1 MMSSKITKILVVD
14 DEPKIRRIVE
24 QSLRKDAYRVVHA
37 CDGMEALQKIDA
49 EHPDLIVLDL
59 MMPEMDG
66 FEVCRTMRSRGNNTP
81 VIILTAKDELE
92 DKAHGF
98 NLGVDD
104 YVTKPFSPSE
114 LALRV
119 KAVLRRVSGED
130 LAPRL
135 KEGTFDDG
143 RLHINSKT
151 REVKLN
157 GEAVYLTAKE
167 FDLLWVMANNPGVVY
182 SRDQLLDMVW
192 GNEYFGD
199 AGTVTVLI
207 RRIREKIEKDPANP
221 TYLRTVWG
229 IGYKF
234 EAVL

>member
-1 MMSSKITKILVVD
+1 MNSKTTKILVVD

-24 QSLRKDAYRVVHA
+24 QSLRKDAYRVIHA
-37 CDGMEALQKIDA
+37 CDGKEAMQKIDT
-49 EHPDLIVLDL
+49 EQPDLIVLDL

-66 FEVCRTMRSRGNNTP
+66 FEVCRMMRSRGDNTP

-92 DKAHGF
+92 DKAMGF

-119 KAVLRRVSGED
+119 KAVLRRVGGDD

-143 RLHINSKT
+143 RLYINSKT
-151 REVKLN
+151 RGTKLN
-157 GEAVYLTAKE
+157 NVSVYLTAKE
-167 FDLLWVMANNPGVVY
+167 FDLLWVLANNPGVVY

-199 AGTVTVLI
+199 SGTVTVLI

-221 TYLRTVWG
+221 TYLKTVWG

-234 EAVL
+234 EAAL

>member
-1 MMSSKITKILVVD
+1 M
-14 DEPKIRRIVE
+14 
-24 QSLRKDAYRVVHA
+24 
-37 CDGMEALQKIDA
+37 
-49 EHPDLIVLDL
+49 
-59 MMPEMDG
+59 
-66 FEVCRTMRSRGNNTP
+66 
-81 VIILTAKDELE
+81 
-92 DKAHGF
+92 GF

-119 KAVLRRVSGED
+119 KAVLRRVGGDD

-143 RLHINSKT
+143 RLYINNKT
-151 REVKLN
+151 RETKLN
-157 GEAVYLTAKE
+157 NVSVYLTAKE
-167 FDLLWVMANNPGVVY
+167 FDLLWVLANNPGVVY

-199 AGTVTVLI
+199 SGTVTVLI

-221 TYLRTVWG
+221 TYLKTVWG

-234 EAVL
+234 EAAL

>member
-1 MMSSKITKILVVD
+1 MSGKVTKILVVD

-24 QSLRKDAYRVVHA
+24 QSLRKDAYKVIHA
-37 CDGMEALQKIDA
+37 ADGREAIQKVEEDR
-49 EHPDLIVLDL
+49 PDLIVLDL

-66 FEVCRTMRSRGNNTP
+66 FEVCRVLRSKGDNTP
-81 VIILTAKDELE
+81 VIILSAIDELE
-92 DKAHGF
+92 DKALGF

-119 KAVLRRVSGED
+119 KAVLRRVAGEE

-135 KEGTFDDG
+135 RLGTYDDG
-143 RLHINSKT
+143 RLYINSKT

-157 GEAVYLTAKE
+157 GKDVYLTAKE
-167 FDLLWVMANNPGVVY
+167 FDLLWVLANNPGVVY
-182 SRDQLLDMVW
+182 SRDQLLDLVW

-199 AGTVTVLI
+199 TGTVTVLI

-234 EAVL
+234 EPAP

>member
-1 MMSSKITKILVVD
+1 LNSKTTKILVVD

-37 CDGMEALQKIDA
+37 CDGKEAMQKIDT
-49 EHPDLIVLDL
+49 EQPDLIVLDL

-66 FEVCRTMRSRGNNTP
+66 FEVCRAMRSRGDNTP

-92 DKAHGF
+92 DKSLGF

-119 KAVLRRVSGED
+119 KAVLRRVGGDD

-143 RLHINSKT
+143 RLYINSKT
-151 REVKLN
+151 RETKLN
-157 GEAVYLTAKE
+157 NAGVYLTAKE
-167 FDLLWVMANNPGVVY
+167 FDLLWVLANNPGVVY

-199 AGTVTVLI
+199 SGTVTVLI

-221 TYLRTVWG
+221 TYLKTVWG

-234 EAVL
+234 EAAL

>member
-1 MMSSKITKILVVD
+1 MSKTTKILVVD

-37 CDGMEALQKIDA
+37 CDGLEALQKLET
-49 EHPDLIVLDL
+49 EHPDLLVLDL

-66 FEVCRTMRSRGNNTP
+66 FEVCKAMRNRGDNTP

-92 DKAHGF
+92 DKAFGF

-119 KAVLRRVSGED
+119 KAVLRRVSGEE

-143 RLHINSKT
+143 RLYINSKT
-151 REVKLN
+151 REVRLN
-157 GEAVYLTAKE
+157 GEDVYLTAKE
-167 FDLLWVMANNPGVVY
+167 FDLLWVLANNPGVVY

-234 EAVL
+234 EAVSI

>member
-1 MMSSKITKILVVD
+1 MTTKVTKILVVD

-37 CDGMEALQKIDA
+37 CDGMEALQKISS
-49 EHPDLIVLDL
+49 ESPDLVVLDL

-66 FEVCRTMRSRGNNTP
+66 FEVCKVMRSRGDNTP

-119 KAVLRRVSGED
+119 KAVLRRVSGEE

-143 RLHINSKT
+143 RLYINSKT
-151 REVKLN
+151 REVRLN
-157 GEAVYLTAKE
+157 GEGVYLTAKE
-167 FDLLWVMANNPGVVY
+167 FDLLWVLANNPGVVY

>member
-1 MMSSKITKILVVD
+1 MNSKTTKILVVD

-24 QSLRKDAYRVVHA
+24 QSLRKDAYRVIHA
-37 CDGMEALQKIDA
+37 CDGKEAIQKIDT
-49 EHPDLIVLDL
+49 EQPDLIVLDL

-66 FEVCRTMRSRGNNTP
+66 FEVCRMMRSRGDNTP

-92 DKAHGF
+92 DKAMGF

-119 KAVLRRVSGED
+119 KAVLRRVGGDD

-143 RLHINSKT
+143 RLYINNKT
-151 REVKLN
+151 RETKLN
-157 GEAVYLTAKE
+157 NVSVYLTAKE
-167 FDLLWVMANNPGVVY
+167 FDLLWVLANNPGVVY

-199 AGTVTVLI
+199 SGTVTVLI

-221 TYLRTVWG
+221 TYLKTVWG

-234 EAVL
+234 EAAL

>member
-1 MMSSKITKILVVD
+1 MNSKTTKILVVD

-37 CDGMEALQKIDA
+37 CDGKEAMQKIDI
-49 EHPDLIVLDL
+49 EQPDLIVLDL

-66 FEVCRTMRSRGNNTP
+66 FEVCRMMRNRGDNTP

-92 DKAHGF
+92 DKAMGF

-119 KAVLRRVSGED
+119 KAVLRRVGGED

-143 RLHINSKT
+143 RLYINSKT
-151 REVKLN
+151 RETKLN
-157 GEAVYLTAKE
+157 NVSVYLTAKE
-167 FDLLWVMANNPGVVY
+167 FDLLWVLANNSGVVY

-199 AGTVTVLI
+199 SSTVTVLI

-221 TYLRTVWG
+221 TYLKTVWG

-234 EAVL
+234 EAAL

>member
-1 MMSSKITKILVVD
+1 MSKVTKILVVD
-14 DEPKIRRIVE
+14 DEPKIRRVVE
-24 QSLRKDAYRVVHA
+24 QSLRRDAYKVVHA
-37 CDGMEALQKIDA
+37 CDGMEALQKM
-49 EHPDLIVLDL
+49 EEEKPDLIILDL

-66 FEVCRTMRSRGNNTP
+66 FDVCKNMRSRGDNTP
-81 VIILTAKDELE
+81 VIILSAKDELE
-92 DKAHGF
+92 DKASGF
-98 NLGVDD
+98 NLGIDD

-119 KAVLRRVSGED
+119 KAVLRRVNGQD

-135 KEGTFDDG
+135 REGVFDDG
-143 RLHINSKT
+143 RLYINSKT
-151 REVKLN
+151 RQVKLN
-157 GEAVYLTAKE
+157 GEDVYLTAKE
-167 FDLLWVMANNPGVVY
+167 FDLLWVLANNPSVVF

-207 RRIREKIEKDPANP
+207 RRVREKIERDPANP
-221 TYLRTVWG
+221 VYLRTVWG

>member
-1 MMSSKITKILVVD
+1 
-14 DEPKIRRIVE
+14 
-24 QSLRKDAYRVVHA
+24 VVHA
-37 CDGMEALQKIDA
+37 CDGKEALQKVAA
-49 EHPDLIVLDL
+49 ERPDLIILDL

-66 FEVCRTMRSRGNNTP
+66 FEVCRTIRARGDATP
-81 VIILTAKDELE
+81 VIILSAKDELE
-92 DKAHGF
+92 DKAKGF

-104 YVTKPFSPSE
+104 YVAKPFSPAE

-119 KAVLRRVSGED
+119 KAVLRRVNGDE

-135 KEGTFDDG
+135 KEGTFDDS
-143 RLHINSKT
+143 RLYINSKT

-157 GEAVYLTAKE
+157 GEPVYLTAKE
-167 FDLLWVMANNPGVVY
+167 FDLLWVLANSPGQVF
-182 SRDQLLDMVW
+182 SRDQLLDLVW

-207 RRIREKIEKDPANP
+207 RRIREKIERDPANP
-221 TYLRTVWG
+221 SYLRTVWG

>member
-1 MMSSKITKILVVD
+1 MTKVPKILVVD

-24 QSLRKDAYRVVHA
+24 QSLRKDSYRVVHA
-37 CDGMEALQKIDA
+37 TDGREGLQKAI
-49 EHPDLIVLDL
+49 EERPDLIVLDL

-66 FEVCRTMRSRGNNTP
+66 FEVCKALRSRGDNTP
-81 VIILTAKDELE
+81 VIILSAKDELE

-119 KAVLRRVSGED
+119 KAVLRRVKGED

-135 KEGTFDDG
+135 REGKFDDG
-143 RLHINSKT
+143 RLYINSKS

-157 GEAVYLTAKE
+157 GEPVYLTAKE

-182 SRDQLLDMVW
+182 SRDQLLDLVW

-199 AGTVTVLI
+199 TGTVTVLI

-234 EAVL
+234 ETVL

>member
-1 MMSSKITKILVVD
+1 MSKITKILVVD
-14 DEPKIRRIVE
+14 DETKIRRVVE

-37 CDGMEALQKIDA
+37 SDGLEALQKVEA
-49 EHPDLIVLDL
+49 EKPDLIILDL

-66 FEVCRTMRSRGNNTP
+66 FEVCKALRSKGDNTP
-81 VIILTAKDELE
+81 VIILSARDEL
-92 DKAHGF
+92 DNKAHGF

-104 YVTKPFSPSE
+104 YVTKPFSPAE

-119 KAVLRRVSGED
+119 KAVLRRLSGED

-135 KEGTFDDG
+135 REGTFDDG
-143 RLHINSKT
+143 RLYINSKT
-151 REVKLN
+151 RDVKLN
-157 GEAVYLTAKE
+157 DAAVYLTAKE
-167 FDLLWVMANNPGVVY
+167 FDLLWVLATNPGQVY
-182 SRDQLLDMVW
+182 SRDQLLDLVW

>member
-1 MMSSKITKILVVD
+1 MSKVTKILVVD
-14 DEPKIRRIVE
+14 DEPKIRRVVE
-24 QSLRKDAYRVVHA
+24 QSLRRDAYRVVHA
-37 CDGMEALQKIDA
+37 GDGMEALQKI
-49 EHPDLIVLDL
+49 ESERPDLIVLDL

-66 FEVCRTMRSRGNNTP
+66 FEVCKTLRIRGDSTP
-81 VIILTAKDELE
+81 VIILSAKDELE
-92 DKAHGF
+92 DKACGF
-98 NLGVDD
+98 NLGIDD

-135 KEGTFDDG
+135 KEGAFDDG
-143 RLHINSKT
+143 RLYINSKS
-151 REVKLN
+151 REVRLN
-157 GEAVYLTAKE
+157 EESVYLTAKE
-167 FDLLWVMANNPGVVY
+167 FDLLWVLANSPSVVY

-234 EAVL
+234 EAIL

>member
-1 MMSSKITKILVVD
+1 MNRTTKILVVD

-37 CDGMEALQKIDA
+37 CDGIEALQKLET
-49 EHPDLIVLDL
+49 EHPDLVVLDL
-59 MMPEMDG
+59 MMPDMDG
-66 FEVCRTMRSRGNNTP
+66 FEVCKTMRNRGDNTP

-92 DKAHGF
+92 DKAFGF

-135 KEGTFDDG
+135 KEGAFDDG
-143 RLHINSKT
+143 RLYINSKT

-157 GEAVYLTAKE
+157 NEDVYLTAKE
-167 FDLLWVMANNPGVVY
+167 FDLLWVLANNPTVVY
-182 SRDQLLDMVW
+182 SRDQLLDMVC

>member
-1 MMSSKITKILVVD
+1 MNRTTKILVVD

-37 CDGMEALQKIDA
+37 CDGIEALQKLEA
-49 EHPDLIVLDL
+49 EHPDLVVLDL
-59 MMPEMDG
+59 MMPDMDG
-66 FEVCRTMRSRGNNTP
+66 FEVCKAMRNRGDNTP

-92 DKAHGF
+92 DKAFGF

-135 KEGTFDDG
+135 KEGAFDDK
-143 RLHINSKT
+143 RLYINSKT

-157 GEAVYLTAKE
+157 GEGVYLTAKE
-167 FDLLWVMANNPGVVY
+167 FDLLWVLANNPGIVY

>member
-1 MMSSKITKILVVD
+1 MNRTTKILVVD

-37 CDGMEALQKIDA
+37 CDGLEALQKLES
-49 EHPDLIVLDL
+49 EHPDLLVLDL

-66 FEVCRTMRSRGNNTP
+66 FEVCKAMRSRGDNTP

-92 DKAHGF
+92 DKAFGF

-119 KAVLRRVSGED
+119 KAVLRRVSGEN

-135 KEGTFDDG
+135 KEGAFDDE
-143 RLHINSKT
+143 RLYINSKT
-151 REVKLN
+151 REVKLHDEN
-157 GEAVYLTAKE
+157 VYLTAKE
-167 FDLLWVMANNPGVVY
+167 FDLLWVLANNPGIVY

-234 EAVL
+234 EAIL

>member
-1 MMSSKITKILVVD
+1 MSKTTKILVVD

-37 CDGMEALQKIDA
+37 CDGMEALQKLET
-49 EHPDLIVLDL
+49 EHPDLLVLDL

-66 FEVCRTMRSRGNNTP
+66 FEVCKAMRNRGDNTP

-92 DKAHGF
+92 DKAFGF

-119 KAVLRRVSGED
+119 KAVLRRVSGEE

-143 RLHINSKT
+143 RLYINSKT
-151 REVKLN
+151 REVRLN
-157 GEAVYLTAKE
+157 GEDVYLTAKE
-167 FDLLWVMANNPGVVY
+167 FDLLWVLANNPGVVY

-234 EAVL
+234 ESVSI

>member
-1 MMSSKITKILVVD
+1 MSGKVTKILVVD
-14 DEPKIRRIVE
+14 DEPRIRRIVE
-24 QSLRKDAYRVVHA
+24 QSLRKDAYRVIHA
-37 CDGMEALQKIDA
+37 ADGREGLQKA
-49 EHPDLIVLDL
+49 QEEHPDLIVLDL

-66 FEVCRTMRSRGNNTP
+66 FEVCRELRRKGDNTP
-81 VIILTAKDELE
+81 VIILSAKDELE
-92 DKAHGF
+92 DKTLGF
-98 NLGVDD
+98 NLGIDD

-119 KAVLRRVSGED
+119 KAVLRRVAGEE

-135 KEGTFDDG
+135 REGTFDDG
-143 RLHINSKT
+143 RLYINSKT

-157 GEAVYLTAKE
+157 GEPVYLTAKE
-167 FDLLWVMANNPGVVY
+167 FDLLWVLANNPGVVY
-182 SRDQLLDMVW
+182 SRDQLLDLVW
-192 GNEYFGD
+192 GHEYFGD

-234 EAVL
+234 ETVL

>member
-1 MMSSKITKILVVD
+1 MMSKTTKILVVD

-37 CDGMEALQKIDA
+37 CDGLEALQKLET
-49 EHPDLIVLDL
+49 EHPDLLVLDL

-66 FEVCRTMRSRGNNTP
+66 FEVCKAMRNRGDNTP

-92 DKAHGF
+92 DKAFGF

-119 KAVLRRVSGED
+119 KAVLRRVSGEE

-143 RLHINSKT
+143 RLYINSKT
-151 REVKLN
+151 REVRLN
-157 GEAVYLTAKE
+157 GEDVYLTAKE
-167 FDLLWVMANNPGVVY
+167 FDLLWVLANNPGVVY

-234 EAVL
+234 EAVSI

>member
-1 MMSSKITKILVVD
+1 MNSKTIKILVVD

-37 CDGMEALQKIDA
+37 CDGKEAMLKIDT
-49 EHPDLIVLDL
+49 EQPDLIVLDL

-66 FEVCRTMRSRGNNTP
+66 FEVCKVMRSRGNNTP
-81 VIILTAKDELE
+81 VIILSAKDELQ
-92 DKAHGF
+92 DKAYGF

-119 KAVLRRVSGED
+119 KAVLRRVGGED

-135 KEGTFDDG
+135 KEGTFNDG
-143 RLHINSKT
+143 RLYINSKT
-151 REVKLN
+151 RETKLN
-157 GEAVYLTAKE
+157 STGVYLTAKE
-167 FDLLWVMANNPGVVY
+167 FDLLWVLASNPGVVY

-199 AGTVTVLI
+199 SGTVTVLI

-234 EAVL
+234 ETVL

>member
-1 MMSSKITKILVVD
+1 MSKVTKILVVD
-14 DEPKIRRIVE
+14 DELKIRRIVE

-37 CDGMEALQKIDA
+37 CDGADALQKIEA
-49 EHPDLIVLDL
+49 ERPDLIVLDL

-66 FEVCRTMRSRGNNTP
+66 FEVCKVLRNRGDNTP
-81 VIILTAKDELE
+81 VIILSAKDELE
-92 DKAHGF
+92 DKAHSF

-143 RLHINSKT
+143 RLFICSKT
-151 REVKLN
+151 REVKLYN
-157 GEAVYLTAKE
+157 EPVYLTAKE
-167 FDLLWVMANNPGVVY
+167 FDLLWVLANNPGTVY
-182 SRDQLLDMVW
+182 SRDQLLDLVW

-199 AGTVTVLI
+199 TGTVTVLI
-207 RRIREKIEKDPANP
+207 RRIREKIEKDAANP

>member
-1 MMSSKITKILVVD
+1 MNSKTTKILVVD

-24 QSLRKDAYRVVHA
+24 QSLRKDAYCVIHA
-37 CDGMEALQKIDA
+37 CDGKEAMQKIDT
-49 EHPDLIVLDL
+49 EQPELIVLDL

-66 FEVCRTMRSRGNNTP
+66 FEVCRMMRSRGDNTP

-92 DKAHGF
+92 DKVMGF

-119 KAVLRRVSGED
+119 KAVLRRVGGDD

-143 RLHINSKT
+143 RLYINSKI
-151 REVKLN
+151 RETKLN
-157 GEAVYLTAKE
+157 NVSVYLTAKE
-167 FDLLWVMANNPGVVY
+167 FDLLWVLANNPGVVY

-199 AGTVTVLI
+199 SGTVTVLI

-221 TYLRTVWG
+221 TYLKTVWG

-234 EAVL
+234 EAAL

>member
-1 MMSSKITKILVVD
+1 MSKITKILVVD

-37 CDGMEALQKIDA
+37 CDGMEAMQKLDA
-49 EHPDLIVLDL
+49 EQPDLVVLDL

-66 FEVCRTMRSRGNNTP
+66 FEVCKAMRSRGDNTP

-92 DKAHGF
+92 DKAYGF

-143 RLHINSKT
+143 RLCINSKT
-151 REVKLN
+151 REVALN
-157 GEAVYLTAKE
+157 GESVYLTAKE
-167 FDLLWVMANNPGVVY
+167 FDLLWVLANNPGVVY
-182 SRDQLLDMVW
+182 SRDQLLDLVW

-234 EAVL
+234 QAVL

>member
-1 MMSSKITKILVVD
+1 MSKVTKILVVD

-24 QSLRKDAYRVVHA
+24 QSLRRDAYRVVHA
-37 CDGMEALQKIDA
+37 CDGLEALQKV
-49 EHPDLIVLDL
+49 ESERPDLIVLDL

-66 FEVCRTMRSRGNNTP
+66 FEVCKTLRSRGDSTP
-81 VIILTAKDELE
+81 VIILSAKDELD

-119 KAVLRRVSGED
+119 KAVMRRINGEE

-135 KEGTFDDG
+135 KEGAFDDG
-143 RLHINSKT
+143 RLYINSKT
-151 REVKLN
+151 RVVKLN
-157 GEAVYLTAKE
+157 EEDVYLTAKE
-167 FDLLWVMANNPGVVY
+167 FDLLWVLANNPAVVF

-234 EAVL
+234 ETLL

>member
-1 MMSSKITKILVVD
+1 MSKVTKILVVD

-37 CDGMEALQKIDA
+37 ADGMEALQKI
-49 EHPDLIVLDL
+49 ESERPDLIVLDL

-66 FEVCRTMRSRGNNTP
+66 FEVCKVMRSRGDNTP

-151 REVKLN
+151 REVRLN
-157 GEAVYLTAKE
+157 GEGVYLTAKE
-167 FDLLWVMANNPGVVY
+167 FDLLWVLANNPGVVY

-234 EAVL
+234 EAIL